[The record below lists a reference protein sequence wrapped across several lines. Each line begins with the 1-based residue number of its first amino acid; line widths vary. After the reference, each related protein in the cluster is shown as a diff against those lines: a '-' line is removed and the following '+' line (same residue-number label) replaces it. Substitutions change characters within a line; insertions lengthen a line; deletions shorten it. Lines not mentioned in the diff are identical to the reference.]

1 MHGQRDAV
9 IPDRPARAWAADLVE
24 AWIAGQPTA
33 PIVGRIPP
41 GRVELAQAMAR
52 LTCERLRFYARRAAT
67 EGIGVVPAPKG
78 SLVLRQQV
86 ERLLARQKTQ
96 RSEG

>member
-1 MHGQRDAV
+1 MHEL
-9 IPDRPARAWAADLVE
+9 PEKPARAWAAELVE
-24 AWIAGQPTA
+24 AWIAGEPTA

-52 LTCERLRFYARRAAT
+52 VSCERLRHFARRAAA
-67 EGIGVVPAPKG
+67 EGLGVVPAPKG
-78 SLVLRQQV
+78 SMMLRQQV
-86 ERLLARQKTQ
+86 ERLLERQRKQ